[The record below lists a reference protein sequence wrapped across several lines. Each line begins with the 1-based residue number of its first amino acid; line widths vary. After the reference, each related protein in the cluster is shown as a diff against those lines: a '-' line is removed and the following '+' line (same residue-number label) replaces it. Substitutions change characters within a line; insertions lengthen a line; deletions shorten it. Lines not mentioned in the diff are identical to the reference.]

1 MLMVSA
7 LSNYTRK
14 SSPGTDLDIALVT
27 GQLSKEI
34 IEVGKEI
41 EQLFGVLNEEMLKL
55 Q

>member
-1 MLMVSA
+1 MLTVCA
-7 LSNYTRK
+7 LLNYIR
-14 SSPGTDLDIALVT
+14 SPTSGTDPNIALVT